1 MSDAV
6 SAVLTS
12 APYLLEGMCVT
23 LALVAL
29 ALLIGFLCGIVLTI
43 GQVYGPRYIKRLV
56 DLVDIYVWFFRG
68 LPNIVLLF
76 LFYFALFP
84 MTGFDVPAFAVAV
97 VVLGLRSAAYQSQI
111 FRGAIESIADGQ
123 MLAARS
129 LGMTKWQSIR
139 TVILPQALRLS
150 LPGWSNEYP
159 VLLTDSAV
167 AYVIGVAELLTRTA
181 QVISKT
187 GEPMVLYLT
196 CAVIFIILNYGG
208 MMLIQR
214 VEKKVRIPGF
224 GNNEVTET

>member
-1 MSDAV
+1 MSEAV

-43 GQVYGPRYIKRLV
+43 GQVYGPRYIKR
-56 DLVDIYVWFFRG
+56 LVDIYVWFFRG

-208 MMLIQR
+208 MMLIPR
-214 VEKKVRIPGF
+214 GGKKVRIPRF

>member
-1 MSDAV
+1 
-6 SAVLTS
+6 
-12 APYLLEGMCVT
+12 
-23 LALVAL
+23 
-29 ALLIGFLCGIVLTI
+29 
-43 GQVYGPRYIKRLV
+43 
-56 DLVDIYVWFFRG
+56 
-68 LPNIVLLF
+68 
-76 LFYFALFP
+76 
-84 MTGFDVPAFAVAV
+84 
-97 VVLGLRSAAYQSQI
+97 I

>member
-12 APYLLEGMCVT
+12 APYLLEGMGVT

-43 GQVYGPRYIKRLV
+43 GPVYGPRYIKR
-56 DLVDIYVWFFRG
+56 LVDIYVWFFRG

>member
-43 GQVYGPRYIKRLV
+43 GQVYGPRYI
-56 DLVDIYVWFFRG
+56 

>member
-1 MSDAV
+1 MSEAV
-6 SAVLTS
+6 SALLTS

-43 GQVYGPRYIKRLV
+43 GQVYGPRYIKR
-56 DLVDIYVWFFRG
+56 LVDIYVWFFRG

>member
-12 APYLLEGMCVT
+12 APYLLEGMGVT

-43 GQVYGPRYIKRLV
+43 GQVYGPRYIKR
-56 DLVDIYVWFFRG
+56 LVDIYVWFFRG

-208 MMLIQR
+208 MMLP
-214 VEKKVRIPGF
+214 VRLSSSF
-224 GNNEVTET
+224 LTTAV

>member
-1 MSDAV
+1 MSEAV

-23 LALVAL
+23 LALEAL

-43 GQVYGPRYIKRLV
+43 GQVYGPRYIKR
-56 DLVDIYVWFFRG
+56 LVDIYVWFFRG

>member
-1 MSDAV
+1 MSEAFTAV
-6 SAVLTS
+6 IES
-12 APYLLEGMCVT
+12 APYLLEGMGVT
-23 LALVAL
+23 LSLVAVS
-29 ALLIGFLCGIVLTI
+29 LLIGFLCGIVLTL
-43 GQVYGPRYIKRLV
+43 GQVYGPGIVRRAV
-56 DLVDIYVWFFRG
+56 GVYVWFFRG

-84 MTGFDVPAFAVAV
+84 MTGFDIPAFVVAV

-111 FRGAIESIADGQ
+111 FRGAIESIAGGQ

-129 LGMTKWQSIR
+129 LGMTRWQSIR

-167 AYVIGVAELLTRTA
+167 AYVIGVAELLTRTS
-181 QVISKT
+181 QVVSKT

-196 CAVIFIILNYGG
+196 CAVIFIFLNYGG

-224 GNNEVTET
+224 GNYEVTET

>member
-12 APYLLEGMCVT
+12 APYLLEGMGVT

-43 GQVYGPRYIKRLV
+43 GQVYGPRYIKR
-56 DLVDIYVWFFRG
+56 LVDIYVWFFRG

-196 CAVIFIILNYGG
+196 CAVIFILLNYGG
-208 MMLIQR
+208 IMLIQR
-214 VEKKVRIPGF
+214 VEEQVRSPGF
-224 GNNEVTET
+224 GKNEVTAT

>member
-12 APYLLEGMCVT
+12 APYLLEGMGVT

-43 GQVYGPRYIKRLV
+43 GHVYGPRYIKR
-56 DLVDIYVWFFRG
+56 LVDIYVWFFRG

>member
-1 MSDAV
+1 MSEAV
-6 SAVLTS
+6 SAVLTC

-43 GQVYGPRYIKRLV
+43 GQVYGPRYIKR
-56 DLVDIYVWFFRG
+56 LVDIYVWFFRG

>member
-1 MSDAV
+1 MSEAV

-43 GQVYGPRYIKRLV
+43 GQVYGPRYIKR
-56 DLVDIYVWFFRG
+56 LVDIYVWFFRG

-123 MLAARS
+123 S

>member
-1 MSDAV
+1 M
-6 SAVLTS
+6 
-12 APYLLEGMCVT
+12 
-23 LALVAL
+23 
-29 ALLIGFLCGIVLTI
+29 
-43 GQVYGPRYIKRLV
+43 
-56 DLVDIYVWFFRG
+56 
-68 LPNIVLLF
+68 
-76 LFYFALFP
+76 
-84 MTGFDVPAFAVAV
+84 PAFAVAV

>member
-1 MSDAV
+1 MSEAV

-56 DLVDIYVWFFRG
+56 DIYVWFFRG
-68 LPNIVLLF
+68 LPTIVLLF

-224 GNNEVTET
+224 GKNEVTET

>member
-1 MSDAV
+1 MSEAV

-12 APYLLEGMCVT
+12 APYLLEGMGVT

-43 GQVYGPRYIKRLV
+43 GQVYGPRYIKR
-56 DLVDIYVWFFRG
+56 LVDIYVWFFRG

>member
-1 MSDAV
+1 MSEAV

-43 GQVYGPRYIKRLV
+43 GQVYGPRYIKR
-56 DLVDIYVWFFRG
+56 LVDIYVWFFRG

>member
-1 MSDAV
+1 MSEAV

-43 GQVYGPRYIKRLV
+43 GQVYGPRYIKR
-56 DLVDIYVWFFRG
+56 LVDIYVWFFRG

-196 CAVIFIILNYGG
+196 CAVIFIILNYSG

>member
-43 GQVYGPRYIKRLV
+43 GQVYGPRYIKR
-56 DLVDIYVWFFRG
+56 LVDIYVWFFRG

>member
-12 APYLLEGMCVT
+12 APYLLEGMGVT

-43 GQVYGPRYIKRLV
+43 GQVYGPRYIKR
-56 DLVDIYVWFFRG
+56 LVDIYVWFFRG

-224 GNNEVTET
+224 GNHEVTET

>member
-1 MSDAV
+1 MSDTV

-12 APYLLEGMCVT
+12 APYLLEGMGVT

-43 GQVYGPRYIKRLV
+43 GQVYGPRYIKR
-56 DLVDIYVWFFRG
+56 LVDIYVWFFRG

>member
-12 APYLLEGMCVT
+12 APYLLEGMGVT

-43 GQVYGPRYIKRLV
+43 GQVYGPRYIKR
-56 DLVDIYVWFFRG
+56 LVDIYVWFFRG

-129 LGMTKWQSIR
+129 LGMTKRQSIR

>member
-12 APYLLEGMCVT
+12 APYLLD
-23 LALVAL
+23 
-29 ALLIGFLCGIVLTI
+29 CGIVLTI
-43 GQVYGPRYIKRLV
+43 GQVYGPRYIKR
-56 DLVDIYVWFFRG
+56 LVDIYVWFFRG

-139 TVILPQALRLS
+139 TPHGPLA
-150 LPGWSNEYP
+150 
-159 VLLTDSAV
+159 
-167 AYVIGVAELLTRTA
+167 
-181 QVISKT
+181 
-187 GEPMVLYLT
+187 
-196 CAVIFIILNYGG
+196 
-208 MMLIQR
+208 
-214 VEKKVRIPGF
+214 
-224 GNNEVTET
+224 

>member
-12 APYLLEGMCVT
+12 APYLLEGMGVT

-43 GQVYGPRYIKRLV
+43 GQVYGPRYIKR
-56 DLVDIYVWFFRG
+56 LVDIYVWFFRG

-139 TVILPQALRLS
+139 TVILPQA
-150 LPGWSNEYP
+150 
-159 VLLTDSAV
+159 
-167 AYVIGVAELLTRTA
+167 IGVAELLTRTA

>member
-6 SAVLTS
+6 SAVL
-12 APYLLEGMCVT
+12 M
-23 LALVAL
+23 

-43 GQVYGPRYIKRLV
+43 GQVYGPRYIKR
-56 DLVDIYVWFFRG
+56 LVDIYVWFFRG

>member
-1 MSDAV
+1 MSEAV

-43 GQVYGPRYIKRLV
+43 GQVYGPRYIKR
-56 DLVDIYVWFFRG
+56 LVDIYVWFFRG

-111 FRGAIESIADGQ
+111 FRGAIESIAEGQ

>member
-1 MSDAV
+1 MSEAV

-43 GQVYGPRYIKRLV
+43 GQVYGPRYIKR
-56 DLVDIYVWFFRG
+56 LVDIYVWFFRG

-208 MMLIQR
+208 MMLIQH

>member
-12 APYLLEGMCVT
+12 APYLLEGMGVT

-43 GQVYGPRYIKRLV
+43 GQVYGPRYIKR
-56 DLVDIYVWFFRG
+56 LVDIYVWFFRG

-111 FRGAIESIADGQ
+111 FRVAIESIADGQ